1 MDIPRLKLKRIGN
14 KLQIVEQY
22 PDANHFTEFRAS
34 NGYRIMSSNY
44 PEMTVN
50 KLFVK
55 GMNTRQDNFDIIIY
69 NNNQYKKLKV
79 ALFEFNKLLDYKFI
93 ENDGIP
99 YSDNLEEQHEDEDWD
114 DDPEYEEE
122 PW

>member
-44 PEMTVN
+44 PEMTIN

-55 GMNTRQDNFDIIIY
+55 GRNPWQDNSDIIIY
-69 NNNQYKKLKV
+69 NNNQYEKLKV

-99 YSDNLEEQHEDEDWD
+99 YNEAEQQIIDEEWD
-114 DDPEYEEE
+114 DDVEYEEE

>member
-14 KLQIVEQY
+14 KLQIIEQY
-22 PDANHFTEFRAS
+22 PDAIHFTEFRAS
-34 NGYRIMSSNY
+34 NGYRIVSSNY

-50 KLFVK
+50 KLFVRGK
-55 GMNTRQDNFDIIIY
+55 DTRQDNYDIIIY
-69 NNNQYKKLKV
+69 NNNQYEKLKV

-99 YSDNLEEQHEDEDWD
+99 YNEAEPPIRDEEWD
-114 DDPEYEEE
+114 DDIEDEEE

>member
-44 PEMTVN
+44 PEMTIN

-55 GMNTRQDNFDIIIY
+55 GRNPWQDNSDIIIY
-69 NNNQYKKLKV
+69 NNNQYEKLKV

-99 YSDNLEEQHEDEDWD
+99 YNEIEQPTRDEEWD
-114 DDPEYEEE
+114 DDIEDEEE